1 MQWSIRNLLNPVIAR
16 CLIYGTN
23 PFDLEYVLRK
33 MEEKPL
39 LNSKM
44 LEETWMKEWQKKA
57 QHFIQLANEAREKD
71 NMLSVSEYYTLAAR
85 CYYACY
91 LLNSDEVENKKQVYE
106 NLAASYHE
114 AVKYSQRRVCEV
126 SIPFKGDAVLPAYLH
141 LPDET
146 EFKAPYPCVIIYSG
160 MGACKEELEVEA
172 KPLIERGAAV
182 LTVDMPG
189 TGAALFHYNTKLN
202 GTNMEHAFDTIMEFC
217 KENEFIDADRIGTYG
232 LCMGGGFAYRAAA
245 KYPEVKCCIN
255 LFPLFL
261 SMADINHI
269 PRWMKQGKWASFQ
282 MGEICNEE
290 FLNGMAV
297 ISEGNVSCHYLL
309 VHSQYDNWMEL
320 EQTNQLYEKSTGKK
334 EEIIITEQPVYATKE
349 SVMHAMP
356 VGEQMHWIKRKAA
369 DYCIEA
375 FRQ

>member
-39 LNSKM
+39 LNARM
-44 LEETWMKEWQKKA
+44 LEDTWMNEWKKKA
-57 QHFIQLANEAREKD
+57 QHFIALAKEAEEKD

-91 LLNSDEVENKKQVYE
+91 LLNSDEVKNKKHVYQDLE
-106 NLAASYHE
+106 NSYHE
-114 AVKYSQRRVCEV
+114 ALKYSKRRVYDV
-126 SIPFKGDAVLPAYLH
+126 SIPFEDETFLPAYLH
-141 LPDET
+141 LPEKNS
-146 EFKAPYPCVIIYSG
+146 FHAPYPCVLVFSG

-172 KPLIERGAAV
+172 KSIVERGIAV
-182 LTVDMPG
+182 LAVDMPG
-189 TGAALFHYNTKLN
+189 TGAALFHHDIKLSAKN
-202 GTNMEHAFDTIMEFC
+202 VESAFDAIMNYVRTSEQ
-217 KENEFIDADRIGTYG
+217 IDSEKIGTYG
-232 LCMGGGFAYRAAA
+232 LCMGGGFAYRAAV
-245 KYPEVKCCIN
+245 KEPEIRCCVN

-261 SMADINHI
+261 SMVEINHI

-282 MGEICNEE
+282 MGDATTEQFIEE
-290 FLNGMAV
+290 MGIL
-297 ISEGNVSCHYLL
+297 SEGQVCGDYLL

-320 EQTNQLYEKSTGKK
+320 EKTNQVYAKTKGRK
-334 EEIIITEQPVYATKE
+334 EEIIVTEQPVYATKE

-356 VGEQMHWIKRKAA
+356 VGEQMHWIKNKAA
-369 DYCIEA
+369 DFCVEA
-375 FRQ
+375 LYR